1 VTGQWEPEVGPGESL
16 DSQIARWR
24 GYVQR
29 HRVISAADADE
40 LEGHLRDQAS
50 DLQDAGLSGDEAF
63 LVAVRRLGSLDEV
76 SREFGRE
83 HSARLWKQLV
93 LSDEAEA
100 TGGWARH
107 RELVV
112 VLGLGV
118 GAGLSVLAPLLL
130 GPEGL
135 ESGAFYPLNVGLL
148 VLPFLAAYFAW
159 KRQMR
164 PRVAVAM
171 LVPPFVVGAL
181 IANLYPVEAGG
192 STEVLLAIHLLVALW
207 FVVGVAYV
215 GGDWRS
221 HERRMDFIRFTGE
234 WAIYYTLLALGGGV
248 LVALTIAGFS
258 AIGQDIAQVIAEW
271 VLPVCAAGAVLVA
284 AWLVEAKQSVV
295 ENLAPVLTKVFT
307 PLATLMLLAYLVAIL
322 ATGDL
327 VEADR
332 ELLILADLILVL
344 VLGLLLYAVSA
355 RDPHL
360 PANPFD
366 ALQLVMVV
374 TALAI
379 DVLMLAAMLGRIA
392 EFGASPNKVA
402 ALGLNLLLLVN
413 LAWSARLLAG
423 LWRGAPFTR
432 LERWQTGYLPLFGLW
447 AATVAVV
454 LPPVFSW
461 Q

>member
-1 VTGQWEPEVGPGESL
+1 
-16 DSQIARWR
+16 
-24 GYVQR
+24 
-29 HRVISAADADE
+29 
-40 LEGHLRDQAS
+40 
-50 DLQDAGLSGDEAF
+50 
-63 LVAVRRLGSLDEV
+63 
-76 SREFGRE
+76 
-83 HSARLWKQLV
+83 
-93 LSDEAEA
+93 
-100 TGGWARH
+100 
-107 RELVV
+107 
-112 VLGLGV
+112 
-118 GAGLSVLAPLLL
+118 
-130 GPEGL
+130 
-135 ESGAFYPLNVGLL
+135 
-148 VLPFLAAYFAW
+148 
-159 KRQMR
+159 
-164 PRVAVAM
+164 
-171 LVPPFVVGAL
+171 
-181 IANLYPVEAGG
+181 
-192 STEVLLAIHLLVALW
+192 
-207 FVVGVAYV
+207 
-215 GGDWRS
+215 
-221 HERRMDFIRFTGE
+221 MDFIRFTGE

-258 AIGQDIAQVIAEW
+258 AIGQDISQVIAER
-271 VLPVCAAGAVLVA
+271 VLPVCAAGAVRVA

-423 LWRGAPFTR
+423 LWLGAPFTR

-454 LPPVFSW
+454 LPPVFDW